1 MCNNTECAAYFRGQ
15 SAYDRCFLE
24 LRKKWRSYGKT
35 AGRITLKNA
44 TDEERR
50 AIGGIVGKT
59 FFGDQISFTFAEFE
73 AGLQKTRFAPVD
85 MRELLECYFGEPMD
99 TNQAQREKEQQKKQA
114 FLEEMCQYFV
124 REHSDAL
131 IAYQWMREAAEQG
144 KYGYQLIIREYTK
157 DADQAAVLVKRIG
170 LSLAKL
176 QIRQV
181 ELITQQGETETER
194 PLAVFAAEISGNPHY
209 FDRGTIAGQLLLH
222 ALCFWQGRELPKTA
236 HEWRETLL
244 DAGLTPDNIS
254 SMVHAYGLRLLTGT
268 GVHPA
273 YDAFCRL
280 GEPFVITLENMKDI
294 TGVSVYG
301 ARVFIVENEMVFS
314 YLLEHVKGHDVTLLC
329 TSGQLRSVALELIP
343 MILAAGADISY
354 SGDLDAEGLDIAD
367 RLWQKYG
374 DRIRVWRMHP
384 EDYERSISGE
394 HISDAR
400 LTKLSHIQHPT
411 LKETAACI
419 RKKQYAGYQENL
431 LEELV
436 GDIVEKRFRK
446 ELK

>member
-1 MCNNTECAAYFRGQ
+1 MCNSEACAAYFKQ
-15 SAYDRCFLE
+15 QTAYDRCFRE

-35 AGRITLKNA
+35 AGRITLKNT

-50 AIGGIVGKT
+50 AIGGIVGKN
-59 FFGDQISFTFAEFE
+59 FLEDPIRFTFAEFE

-85 MRELLECYFGEPMD
+85 MKELLECYFDEVMD
-99 TNQAQREKEQQKKQA
+99 TNQEQREKEQQQKQA
-114 FLEEMCQYFV
+114 FLEELCQYFA
-124 REHSDAL
+124 REHSAAP

-144 KYGYQLIIREYTK
+144 KYGHQLIIREYAK
-157 DADQAAVLVKRIG
+157 DANQAAVLVKRIG
-170 LSLAKL
+170 LALAKL
-176 QIRQV
+176 QVRQV

-209 FDRGTIAGQLLLH
+209 FDRGTTAGQLLLH
-222 ALCFWQGRELPKTA
+222 ALCFWQGLELPKTS
-236 HEWRETLL
+236 HEWRELL
-244 DAGLTPDNIS
+244 LEAGLTPDNIS
-254 SMVHAYGLRLLTGT
+254 SMVHAYGLRLLTET

-280 GEPFVITLENMKDI
+280 GEPFVITLESLKNI

-301 ARVFIVENEMVFS
+301 SKVYIVENEMVFS
-314 YLLEHVKGHDVTLLC
+314 YLLEHVKGNDVTILC

-343 MILAAGADISY
+343 MILAAGADIYY
-354 SGDLDAEGLDIAD
+354 SGDLDPEGIDIAD

-374 DRIRVWRMHP
+374 DGIRIWRMHP
-384 EDYERSISGE
+384 EDYKRSISGE
-394 HISDAR
+394 HISDGR
-400 LTKLSHIQHPT
+400 LAKLSHIQHPE

-436 GDIVEKRFRK
+436 GDLPIISGKR
-446 ELK
+446 EL